1 MGALRVVVLESD
13 SGQWAALVA
22 GLRRLGVEQVW
33 PVRDGAAAIR
43 DRTLGSADL
52 VLCSLNMGDQGCLDF
67 LRKLAMIPVAPAVAI
82 HGPAED
88 LALAENLCQRLG
100 LRYLG
105 HLTYPLQEE
114 RLQRIVQH
122 LRAFHSPSRQA

>member
-13 SGQWAALVA
+13 GGQWTALVA
-22 GLRRLGVEQVW
+22 GLRQLGVEQVW

-43 DRTLGSADL
+43 DLSLSSADL
-52 VLCSLNMGDQGCLDF
+52 VLCSLNMGDQGCLDL
-67 LRKLAMIPVAPAVAI
+67 LRKLAMVPAAPAVAI

-88 LALAENLCQRLG
+88 LIHAENLCQRLG

-105 HLTYPLQEE
+105 HLSYPLQEE
-114 RLQRIVQH
+114 RLQRMVQH
-122 LRAFHSPSRQA
+122 LRAFHAPSRQA